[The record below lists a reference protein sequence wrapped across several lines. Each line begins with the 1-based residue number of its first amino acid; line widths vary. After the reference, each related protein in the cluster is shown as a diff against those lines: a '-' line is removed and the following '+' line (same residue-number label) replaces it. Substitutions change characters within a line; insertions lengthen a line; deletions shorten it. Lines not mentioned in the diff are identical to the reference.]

1 MIAPEDSQPVVTDFI
16 DTEEEDVQDQAQKD
30 IHIDY
35 SKHGKNWGELKL
47 CDLTDDLQS
56 PIDID
61 LPTVQ

>member
-1 MIAPEDSQPVVTDFI
+1 MVTDFI